1 MSSENN
7 KNSRQHVPPMMRGA
21 LGGKAKNF
29 KLAWK
34 QLLSYIKPFYSS
46 LIISII
52 ITIITTAIT
61 LVGPSLIEEIT
72 DLLSEGLFRKINLTK
87 IIKIAIILGSLYI
100 FSAIINYISGFIMA
114 TITRK
119 ISKNLRKDISRKINI
134 IPLGY
139 LDKKSHG
146 DILSRITNDVDTISH
161 SLDNSITTI
170 INSVIMLIGSLTIM
184 FIKSWILTLCAI
196 SASFIGFFLS
206 GLIMK
211 ISRKH
216 FIAQQQYLGELNG
229 HIEEIYTGHNIVK
242 SYNAEEE
249 SIETFNR
256 INNKLYK
263 SAWKSQCLG
272 TLMMPIMNFI
282 GNLGFIIVCIV
293 GGVLH
298 LDNAIGI
305 GTISAFMLYIRYFTQ
320 PLTQIAQ
327 IATNLQ
333 STAAASERVFEILN
347 EKELE
352 NEEHKTE
359 KIINCKGN
367 VEFRNV
373 KFGYNPEKTIIKN
386 FSAKIKQGQKVAIVG
401 PTGAGKTTLVNL
413 LMRFYELDSG
423 EILIDETNIANI
435 SRENLHNQFSMVLQD
450 SWIFDGTIKENIVY
464 CQENVSD
471 EEVKNACRAV
481 GLHHFIKTLPQGY
494 DTKLDENSTISAGQK
509 QLLTIARAMIQNSP
523 MLILDEAT
531 SSVDTRLEIL
541 IQEAMDKLTL
551 NRTSFVIAHRLS
563 TIKNADIILVL
574 KDGDIIESGNHE
586 ELLKLNGF
594 YAELYNS
601 QFEED

>member
-1 MSSENN
+1 MSSNNN
-7 KNSRQHVPPMMRGA
+7 KNTKQHIPPMMRDS

-29 KLAWK
+29 KQAWK
-34 QLLSYIKPFYSS
+34 QLLSYIRPFYSS
-46 LIISII
+46 LTISII
-52 ITIITTAIT
+52 ITILTTAIT
-61 LVGPSLIEEIT
+61 LIGPSLIEDIT
-72 DLLSEGLFRKINLTK
+72 NLISKGLFGDIN
-87 IIKIAIILGSLYI
+87 IQKIAKITIILASLYV
-100 FSAIINYISGFIMA
+100 FSAIIGYISNFLMA

-119 ISKNLRKDISRKINI
+119 TSKNLRKDISRKINVV
-134 IPLGY
+134 PLSY
-139 LDKKSHG
+139 LDKNSHG
-146 DILSRITNDVDTISH
+146 DVLSRITNDVDTISH
-161 SLDNSITTI
+161 SLDHSITTI
-170 INSVIMLIGSLTIM
+170 ISSVIMLIGSLTIM
-184 FIKSWILTLCAI
+184 FVKSWILTLCAI
-196 SASFIGFFLS
+196 SASFIGFILS

-216 FIAQQQYLGELNG
+216 FIAQQQSLGELNG

-242 SYNAEEE
+242 AYNAEKE
-249 SIETFNR
+249 SIETFNN

-263 SAWKSQCLG
+263 SAWKSQFLG
-272 TLMMPIMNFI
+272 SLMMPIMNFI
-282 GNLGFIIVCIV
+282 GNLGFVIVCIV

-298 LDNAIGI
+298 LDGAIEI

-347 EKELE
+347 QKELE
-352 NEEHKTE
+352 NEDHKT
-359 KIINCKGN
+359 KVITNCKGN
-367 VEFRNV
+367 VEFKNV
-373 KFGYNPEKTIIKN
+373 KFGYNKDKIIIKD
-386 FSAKIKQGQKVAIVG
+386 FSANIKAGQKVAIVG

-413 LMRFYELDSG
+413 IMRFYELDSG
-423 EILIDETNIANI
+423 EILIDGINIKNI

-450 SWIFDGTIKENIVY
+450 SWIFNGTIKENIIY
-464 CQENVSD
+464 NQQNVSD
-471 EEVKNACRAV
+471 IDVKNACKSV

-494 DTKLDENSTISAGQK
+494 DTFLNENSTISAGQK
-509 QLLTIARAMIQNSP
+509 QLLTIARAMVQNSP

-541 IQEAMDKLTL
+541 IQKSMDQLTK

-563 TIKNADIILVL
+563 TIKNADLILVM
-574 KDGDIIESGNHE
+574 KDGDVIESGNHE
-586 ELLKLNGF
+586 ELLALNGF